1 MMKKQCFTIVM
12 VALCILGYSSTVYAT
27 EDKNIACADGFYY
40 YLKDFNGTTGAV
52 ICGSDTEWD
61 HVPAEGETWPEIIIP
76 SIIAGVPVYGV
87 EGVSPYEFGPDKVV
101 VSEGVKYIYEGA
113 FASAIGEIS
122 LPSTVEY
129 IEDGA
134 FTEYDSPRLVSISP
148 DNPCY
153 IVKDG
158 MVLTKDMK
166 DLLYCFISNDEMT
179 IPGYVEIIHPN
190 SILVSGVGGGQTI
203 IFSEGIKKIQ
213 PFAILSWSG
222 FASFYFPKS
231 IEYIATN
238 AYDDGNN
245 SAWVDEVYFMGDK
258 VPNGAEDFLNTIYFN
273 KVYFDYAERDDLC
286 FGRAEGE
293 RFDCHVPSE
302 DLAAFLALIRDGK
315 LDEAA
320 DPENYVR
327 ISEPEEQPTQTQPP
341 ATPQTEDGETE
352 AIQEK
357 RSPTIALSAVLAIV
371 AIATVIIVK
380 KRK

>member
-1 MMKKQCFTIVM
+1 MKKSFIM
-12 VALCILGYSSTVYAT
+12 LALLLLFSCSPVLCAADE
-27 EDKNIACADGFYY
+27 EDQFFADGFYY

-129 IEDGA
+129 IADGA
-134 FTEYDSPRLVSISP
+134 FAEYDGAYFVSIHP
-148 DNPCY
+148 DNPY
-153 IVKDG
+153 YVVKDK
-158 MVLTKDMK
+158 MVLTKDLK
-166 DLLYCFISNDEMT
+166 DLIYCFANHNEKKYMEEIT
-179 IPGYVEIIHPN
+179 IPSYVETVH
-190 SILVSGVGGGQTI
+190 SYSFLFDGVARGRTI
-203 IFSEGIKKIQ
+203 IFSDGVKKIQ
-213 PFAILSWSG
+213 PLAVWWSCG
-222 FASFYFPKS
+222 LPSAYFPES
-231 IEYIATN
+231 IEYIAPDALEGEGWIETL
-238 AYDDGNN
+238 
-245 SAWVDEVYFMGDK
+245 YFMGSK
-258 VPNGAEDFLNTIYFN
+258 IPTGAEEFLKTTYFQ
-273 KVYFDYAERDDLC
+273 KLYVDYAERDDLC
-286 FGRAEGE
+286 FENTETAT
-293 RFDCHVPSE
+293 PE
-302 DLAAFLALIRDGK
+302 DLEAFLALIRDGK

-341 ATPQTEDGETE
+341 ATPQTEDGEMAE
-352 AIQEK
+352 LQEK
-357 RSPTIALSAVLAIV
+357 SSLAVTLSAVLAIGV
-371 AIATVIIVK
+371 IATVVVVK

>member
-1 MMKKQCFTIVM
+1 MKKQCLTILV
-12 VALCILGYSSTVYAT
+12 LILILGCCPVFCVAEETNLT
-27 EDKNIACADGFYY
+27 CAEGFYY
-40 YLKDFNGTTGAV
+40 YLEDFDGTTGAV
-52 ICGSDTEWD
+52 ICRTDTEWD
-61 HVPAEGETWPEIIIP
+61 HIPYEGECTEVIIP
-76 SIIAGVPVYGV
+76 STIAGYPVYGV
-87 EGVSPYEFGPDKVV
+87 KGAEEYADKVV
-101 VSEGVKYIYEGA
+101 VSEGIKYIYEGA
-113 FASAIGEIS
+113 FASPIDEVM

-341 ATPQTEDGETE
+341 ATPQTEDGEMAE
-352 AIQEK
+352 LQEK
-357 RSPTIALSAVLAIV
+357 SSLAVTLSAVLAIGV
-371 AIATVIIVK
+371 IATVVVVK